1 MKRVLILPA
10 ILLLCAITSFA
21 DDLPKRKAGLWEIQ
35 VASDKMPAT
44 TMKQCVDE
52 QTDIDIQEMS
62 GQMKEMCSRNELKRT
77 MSGYTMES
85 DCKVGSSRVVSS
97 GTLTGDFTTSY
108 TMDMKSKYEP
118 PMMGMTGGTTKMT
131 ARHLGA
137 CEPGQRPGDMVLPGG
152 MKMNINDMKGMKHS
166 MPMPKR

>member
-1 MKRVLILPA
+1 MKLVFVVPA
-10 ILLLCAITSFA
+10 ILSFFAVASFA

-35 VASDKMPAT
+35 VTSEKMPAT

-62 GQMKEMCSRNELKRT
+62 GDLKGMCSRNELKRT

-85 DCKVGSSRVVSS
+85 DCKVGNSRVVST
-97 GTLTGDFTTSY
+97 GTLTGDFTSSY

-118 PMMGMTGGTTKMT
+118 PMMGMAGGTTKMS

-137 CEPGQRPGDMVLPGG
+137 CEPGQRPGDMILPGG
-152 MKMNINDMKGMKHS
+152 MKMNINDMKGMKRQ
-166 MPMPKR
+166 MPTR